1 MSRTRITDRK
11 LSNKKK
17 FWILAGLTLLLL
29 AIDQVI
35 KFAVKLNMA
44 IGESFPMFGDS
55 DWARI
60 LFIENNGMAF
70 GMQLGGIGGK
80 LLLSVFRL
88 VLIGVIVWFL
98 IKIIKKRNPSWGV
111 LIGLVLI
118 LVGAVG
124 NMIDSTFY
132 GRIFTESTRGNV
144 AELVSFGDGYAPL
157 LCGRVVD
164 MFYFPMV
171 HWIWP
176 DWIPFVGGDEFEFFS
191 PVFNFADACIS
202 VGVVYLII
210 FQRRF
215 FNVNPKQKD
224 IL

>member
-1 MSRTRITDRK
+1 MS
-11 LSNKKK
+11 SKKK
-17 FWILAGLTLLLL
+17 FWILAGLTILLL
-29 AIDQVI
+29 ATDQVI

-44 IGESFPMFGDS
+44 VGESFPMFGDS
-55 DWARI
+55 RWAQI

-70 GMQLGGIGGK
+70 GMQLGGVWGK
-80 LLLSVFRL
+80 LALSIFRL
-88 VLIGVIVWFL
+88 ALIGAIAWYLVRIV
-98 IKIIKKRNPSWGV
+98 KKRNPSWGV

-124 NMIDSTFY
+124 NMLDSTFY
-132 GRIFTESTRGNV
+132 GKIFTESTRGEV
-144 AELVSFGDGYAPL
+144 ATLVPFGEGYAPL

-171 HWIWP
+171 HWVWP
-176 DWIPFVGGDEFEFFS
+176 DWIPFAGGREFEFFS

-202 VGVVYLII
+202 VGVIYLLL

-215 FNVNPKQKD
+215 FNRNPKERAFCSCEK
-224 IL
+224 